1 MLSLKFF
8 IYSKYHSAH
17 SVHRDQRMR
26 QVVTY
31 RRLKA
36 MKNHYTFRPKNVV
49 AVTYRRFSFTRGS
62 SCKALSGKVLVFW
75 IGGRLWEVVAYK
87 RWSQM
92 EVRMYLEIY
101 HIWYYRLCF
110 FKIFLRD
117 IVPRPIQRVEPSPGS
132 LADSPFMWE
141 SASDPREGNFLNR
154 ACYHSL
160 SLLWMKCKKKNRAS
174 TAGLAHGFDSSIQT
188 NTQGLK
194 ITRKKKEYLCRAC
207 KQLDKKVVPSPAGDI
222 TIVSSISTFVPLK

>member
-1 MLSLKFF
+1 MQFLSYAMCSSMLSLKFF

-36 MKNHYTFRPKNVV
+36 MENHYTFRPKNVV

-92 EVRMYLEIY
+92 EVRLYLEIY

-110 FKIFLRD
+110 SKFSCVTLYPDPYRGWSHLQ
-117 IVPRPIQRVEPSPGS
+117 VHLQTHPLCGS
-132 LADSPFMWE
+132 LQVIPEKAIF
-141 SASDPREGNFLNR
+141 
-154 ACYHSL
+154 
-160 SLLWMKCKKKNRAS
+160 
-174 TAGLAHGFDSSIQT
+174 
-188 NTQGLK
+188 
-194 ITRKKKEYLCRAC
+194 
-207 KQLDKKVVPSPAGDI
+207 
-222 TIVSSISTFVPLK
+222 